1 METKDWFLIIFP
13 LFSLLLGS
21 WLTYFF
27 TTKTKKNEAMIKFKE
42 EKYSNLL
49 ILLQGF
55 VGQTTSGELKKKFF
69 EEQYRSWLYSSDE
82 VILAINNLVNLL
94 ISERDKT
101 PDQEKGKKVIGDI
114 ILAMRKDLAGKT
126 KLKYSDFRYTDV
138 LDK

>member
-1 METKDWFLIIFP
+1 MVFNILPFIFLAFRF
-13 LFSLLLGS
+13 LANL
-21 WLTYFF
+21 FF
-27 TTKTKKNEAMIKFKE
+27 TTKAKKTEAMIKFKE

-82 VILAINNLVNLL
+82 VVVAINNLVNLL
-94 ISERDKT
+94 ISERGAT
-101 PDQEKGKKVIGDI
+101 PNSEKGKKVIGDI
-114 ILAMRKDLAGKT
+114 ILAMRKDLASKT

-138 LDK
+138 IEK

>member
-1 METKDWFLIIFP
+1 MPEVTP
-13 LFSLLLGS
+13 E
-21 WLTYFF
+21 
-27 TTKTKKNEAMIKFKE
+27 NC
-42 EKYSNLL
+42 NLSS
-49 ILLQGF
+49 IH
-55 VGQTTSGELKKKFF
+55 TFF

-114 ILAMRKDLAGKT
+114 ILAMRIDLAGKT